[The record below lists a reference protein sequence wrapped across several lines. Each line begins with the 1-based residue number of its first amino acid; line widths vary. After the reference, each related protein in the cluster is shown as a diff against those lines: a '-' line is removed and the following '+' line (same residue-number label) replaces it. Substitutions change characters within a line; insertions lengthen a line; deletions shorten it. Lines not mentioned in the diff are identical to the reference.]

1 VEKEIER
8 WASRLIHVHLDDA
21 VAGTHE
27 HLMFGEGELD
37 LSATLKALVETE
49 YGGLAAVELSRDS
62 HRGPAAAAEALD
74 RLREALRL

>member
-1 VEKEIER
+1 VEQEIER

-37 LSATLKALVETE
+37 LPATLKGLVEAE

-62 HRGPAAAAEALD
+62 HRGPAAAAEALEK
-74 RLREALRL
+74 LREALRS